1 MVEEPLLLKNNFQVV
16 RALSV
21 DEAYKQLGEH
31 DVDLLLVNQPLA
43 DGTHNLVGLE
53 SLLSKQEMPM
63 VFLVDESEQQL
74 QDWIET
80 IPVHGVILKGSP
92 PWLHVAILKNAL
104 KIFAEK
110 QTKKN
115 DPEKSLKPASDTK
128 YLAKSNSLLQSIY
141 RINQLLVSY
150 STDQEVMD
158 EICSTLVADGN
169 FEMAWIGVVNAE
181 TMQVEPKAIAGDNYN
196 YVRSIQVYAD
206 DRPEG
211 RGPIG
216 IAIRTNKSVVVQ
228 DAMNDPRL
236 TVWSTQRKKTSWNAS
251 IAVPFKMRH
260 HANAILVA
268 YSNEVN
274 FFEETEIS
282 MLETIASNFQLA
294 IERIAAE
301 EEIKNQLNQKTALL
315 KEVHHRTKNN
325 IVAIESLLFLQLQKC
340 TDEPAAEILQDAINR
355 VKSMRAL
362 YDHLL
367 MSDDFKNISVREYV
381 LSLID
386 KVSLFII
393 DPVRIKI
400 NHRIDEFN
408 LDSKRVFSIGIIVN
422 ELLTNAAKYAFNSGE
437 FGEIDIHIIQQSD
450 KVLLSVNDNGVG
462 MPENFSI
469 EKSNGFG
476 LMLVKMLTQEL
487 KGELDIDGNDGVPGT
502 KVSVTFSLGE
512 CKFGS

>member
-1 MVEEPLLLKNNFQVV
+1 MAVEPLLVKNDFQVI
-16 RALSV
+16 RAFSEE
-21 DEAYKQLGEH
+21 EAYKLLEKH
-31 DVDLLLVNQPLA
+31 KIDLLLVNQPLA
-43 DGTHNLVGLE
+43 NGKHDLFGLE
-53 SLLSKQEMPM
+53 RLLRKQELPL

-80 IPVHGVILKGSP
+80 ISVHGIILKGSP
-92 PWLHVAILKNAL
+92 PWLLVAIIKNAF

-110 QTKKN
+110 QSAKK
-115 DPEKSLKPASDTK
+115 ESVKSLKSATDTEH
-128 YLAKSNSLLQSIY
+128 LTKSNHLLRSIY

-158 EICSTLVADGN
+158 EICRILVVDGN

-181 TMQVEPKAIAGDNYN
+181 TKQVDPKAIAGDNYN

-236 TVWSTQRKKTSWNAS
+236 VLWAAQRKKTSWNAS
-251 IAVPFKMRH
+251 IAVPFQVRH
-260 HANAILVA
+260 QTNAILVV

-282 MLETIASNFQLA
+282 MLEAIASNFQLA

-325 IVAIESLLFLQLQKC
+325 IIAIESLLFLQLQKC
-340 TDEPAAEILQDAINR
+340 TDEPAAEVLQDAINR

-367 MSDDFKNISVREYV
+367 VSDDFKNISVREYV
-381 LSLID
+381 LSLIE

-400 NHRIDEFN
+400 NHQIDEFN
-408 LDSKRVFSIGIIVN
+408 LDSKRVFSIGIITN
-422 ELLTNAAKYAFNSGE
+422 ELLTNAAKYAFNDVE
-437 FGEIDIHIIQQSD
+437 TGEIDIQIIQQSD
-450 KVLLSVNDNGVG
+450 KVLLSVKDNGIG
-462 MPENFSI
+462 MPENFSV
-469 EKSNGFG
+469 EKSKGFG

-487 KGELDIDGNDGVPGT
+487 KGELDIDGDGGLPGT
-502 KVSVTFSLGE
+502 KVSVIFSLG
-512 CKFGS
+512 